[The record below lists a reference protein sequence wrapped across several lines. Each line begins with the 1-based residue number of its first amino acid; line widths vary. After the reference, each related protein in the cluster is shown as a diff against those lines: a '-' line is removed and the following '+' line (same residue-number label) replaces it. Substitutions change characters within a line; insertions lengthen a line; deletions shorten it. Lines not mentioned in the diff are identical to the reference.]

1 MSSTAEAAEATEAA
15 EAAVSTI
22 AEAAQTAETA
32 IAEAAQTAETA
43 IAEAA
48 VAAVTMP
55 NAMSDSCHGDGFRVV
70 PRVVGNVVA
79 GAGHGDQTEQKKHSS
94 DLHVGSEKKKSSM
107 GVCLLLNK

>member
-1 MSSTAEAAEATEAA
+1 MAEATDATKAAVSTETAIAEAAQTA
-15 EAAVSTI
+15 ETTI

-32 IAEAAQTAETA
+32 IADA
-43 IAEAA
+43 
-48 VAAVTMP
+48 MP

-79 GAGHGDQTEQKKHSS
+79 GAGHGDQTDQKKHSS

-107 GVCLLLNK
+107 DVCFLLNS